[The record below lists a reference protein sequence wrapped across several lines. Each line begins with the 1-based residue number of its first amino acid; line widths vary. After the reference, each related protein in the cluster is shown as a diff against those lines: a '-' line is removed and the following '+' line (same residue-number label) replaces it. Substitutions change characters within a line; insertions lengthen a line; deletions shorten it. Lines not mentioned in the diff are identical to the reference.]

1 MELRSSSIQKVFVAV
16 CFAVASVNAIAQSIM
31 AGDYPVR
38 TLKPGKPVVCYHSG
52 VSVPSFIGIAEDVQ
66 RKLSSGARTKSAN
79 IEVTYV
85 GFTSEAQEAFQ
96 RAVDIWEGILQSDVT
111 VHVYAVWSTQLASN
125 VLGSAIYGNAYA
137 NFQGAPKLNIFYPVA
152 LAEKLIGVPLNGD
165 PDPNTGDNYDVYAF
179 FNANQTW
186 SFSAAST
193 SNNFHLTTVVL
204 HELCHGLGF
213 ADSFELEGGVGDFGV
228 QSTPV
233 PIIFD
238 LGVEN
243 ASNTRLLDVANS
255 STAMAGFLTSNN
267 VNHNPGLSVV
277 GGVGTR
283 AKLFAPASWQPGS
296 SIAHLDETA
305 TGENLL
311 MRPSLNRDQI
321 NLDPGPVTKNL
332 FADMG
337 WVAPYIRH
345 TALRDTDTETVGGPI
360 TITANI
366 GSDGTPG
373 SGITAIKLRYRA
385 NGGPEVETDMTL
397 TGGDTYTAQL
407 PAPAVLPTEYTY
419 YIVVR
424 DNYKVSADF
433 PNQNREFT
441 NPGKL
446 IRPGQSDIQVVNQ
459 FIVGPDTR
467 GPFFQHTPVPFANVS
482 TGPLVIEAEVA
493 DNIGVDSIQLEYRI
507 TQGGI
512 LGSDQTLPM
521 NKVAGTDS
529 TYRASV
535 NLAGLNN
542 GDKIEYRIRATDQ
555 ASSPNMRAVPGLA
568 TFYSVNVVS
577 LAPTQS
583 SYQND
588 FNNLVTAA
596 QDFFGNSEFGVRQ
609 ITPFLNGAIHTDHP
623 YPEGDAFPG
632 DEFNWVYQLR
642 VPIKLKAADAT
653 LKFDEVVLVEPG
665 AAGSTFPSQDF
676 FDYVIVEGSK
686 DGGVTWLPLAPGYD
700 SRDFGPW
707 LTRYNSSISGNNSNA
722 TGEPSLFRTRTIN
735 MRNAFAAGDVI
746 VIRFRLYSDQ
756 LAAGWGWAIDNL
768 KIQIDETPPR
778 VLHDH
783 YNYLQPQATTF
794 TVPFVIRA
802 SDASGIREL
811 KIEYNLNGGT
821 PTEQLFDVDP
831 PATEYTF
838 NLQIVGGV
846 ASGNEIQY
854 RIIATDSANNVTRLP
869 TSGFLSIPVFE
880 FAAPAEQYINNF
892 NTTSTDFAGNFF
904 SVAQPGG
911 FSNGAIHTIHPYPL
925 GFGLSSTSNFT
936 YTLKKKITVSA
947 NNPYIVFDEIA
958 VVETIGIT
966 PKDFVLVEASEDN
979 GQTWLPLVNNY
990 AAGAQ
995 SLWKQAFDNNTTPGE
1010 NLYRSRL
1017 IKITD
1022 NTALVAG
1029 DVIVVRFRLFSD
1041 AAINSWGWAIDNLSI
1056 QGPIT
1061 GLPESVLADQL
1072 LVYPNPVRDEGVS
1085 IDFSLPDLTN
1095 VQIQIVNAHGQAV
1108 LSEDARGLNGNFK
1121 RTYATAGWADGMYLV
1136 RLQTDRGQ
1144 VVRKVVKI
1152 R

>member
-16 CFAVASVNAIAQSIM
+16 FFAVASVNAVAQSII

-38 TLKPGKPVVCYHSG
+38 TFKPSKPVVCYHSG
-52 VSVPSFIGIAEDVQ
+52 VSVPSFIGISEDVQ

-85 GFTSEAQEAFQ
+85 GFSLEAQAAFQ

-152 LAEKLIGVPLNGD
+152 LAEKLAGVPLNGD

-179 FNANQTW
+179 FNANLGQW
-186 SFSAAST
+186 SFDANSAP
-193 SNNFHLTTVVL
+193 NQYHLTTVVL

-213 ADSFELEGGVGDFGV
+213 ADSFELEGGLGDFGV

-243 ASNTRLLDVANS
+243 ATNTRLLNVANS

-283 AKLFAPASWQPGS
+283 AKLFAPASWRPGS
-296 SIAHLDETA
+296 SIAHLDLTA
-305 TGENLL
+305 TGDDVL
-311 MRPSLNRDQI
+311 MRPSLDQ
-321 NLDPGPVTKNL
+321 NQVSLDPGPATKRL

-345 TALRDTDTETVGGPI
+345 TALRDTETVGSPI

-397 TGGDTYTAQL
+397 TGGDTYSAQL
-407 PAPAVLPTEYTY
+407 PSPSVLPTQYSY

-424 DNYKVSADF
+424 DSYSG
-433 PNQNREFT
+433 QNREFT

-467 GPFFQHTPVPFANVS
+467 GPFFQHTPVPFANVANS
-482 TGPLVIEAEVA
+482 PLQIEAEVA
-493 DNIGVDSIQLEYRI
+493 DNIGVASVVLEYRI

-535 NLAGLNN
+535 NLASLSN
-542 GDKIEYRIRATDQ
+542 GDRIEYRIKATDQ
-555 ASSPNMRAVPGLA
+555 ASSRNTRAVPGLA

-609 ITPFLNGAIHTDHP
+609 ITQFLNGAIHTDHP

-653 LKFDEVVLVEPG
+653 LRFDEVVLVEPG

-676 FDYVIVEGSK
+676 YDYVIVEGSK

-707 LTRYNSSISGNNSNA
+707 LTRWGNPAGTSNSTGV
-722 TGEPSLFRTRTIN
+722 GEPSLFRNRTIN
-735 MRNAFAAGDVI
+735 LLNSFAPGDII

-756 LAAGWGWAIDNL
+756 LVAGWGWAIDNL

-794 TVPFVIRA
+794 TVPFVIRP

-811 KIEYNLNGGT
+811 KIEYNLNGAPT
-821 PTEQLFDVDP
+821 TEQLFDVDP

-869 TSGFLSIPVFE
+869 TSGFLSIPVFD

-892 NTTSTDFAGNFF
+892 NATSTDFAGNFF

-911 FSNGAIHTIHPYPL
+911 FSNGAIHTAHPYPL

-947 NNPYIVFDEIA
+947 SNPYIVFDEIA

-979 GQTWLPLVNNY
+979 GQTWVPLVNGY

-995 SLWKQAFDNNTTPGE
+995 FEWRQAFDNNTTPGE

-1061 GLPESVLADQL
+1061 GVPESVLADQL

-1085 IDFSLPDLTN
+1085 IDFSLPDLTS
-1095 VQIQIVNAHGQAV
+1095 VQIQIVNAQGQSV
-1108 LSEDARGLNGNFK
+1108 LSEDARDLNGNFK